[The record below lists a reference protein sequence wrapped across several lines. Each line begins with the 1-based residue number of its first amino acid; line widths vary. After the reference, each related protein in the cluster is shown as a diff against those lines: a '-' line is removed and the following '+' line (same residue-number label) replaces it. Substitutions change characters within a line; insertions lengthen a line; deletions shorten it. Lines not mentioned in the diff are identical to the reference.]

1 MRAFTQNPAIRQ
13 QLIWIGAWF
22 VLGAFIGFD
31 NYAHGGGMLFGGLYG
46 WALAAEPG
54 KKRRW
59 RMAAAF
65 WVAALLV
72 FASLR
77 PLPWVHQVPAVR
89 RACRRERSRAT
100 DAHDLRVGSRR
111 ACSPR
116 TIAGGWGPCEGPH
129 LIRGM
134 SRRMADEKI
143 HVEAL
148 VIGAGPGG
156 YVAGIRLG
164 QLKKKAMVV
173 ERDKPGGICL
183 NVGCIPSKAL
193 INAAKTYDKLRHGGD
208 IGILADNI
216 RVDMVKMQS
225 WKSEVVSK
233 LTGGVKMLLKANGC
247 DYRTGV
253 ARLTSRNTVE
263 LTAAD
268 GSKVTI
274 QADNI
279 VVATGSRPIE
289 IPGFKFDGQRIVD
302 STGALAFDAVPER
315 FVVIGG
321 GYIGIEI
328 GTLYAKLGSKVTVVE
343 ALPAILAGNDP
354 DIVQVVARKL
364 KKLGVEVMTGAKAKS
379 WSEKDGRAAVVV
391 DVGGNDVT
399 LDADKVLVAVG
410 RRPISDGL
418 GLEEVGVKLERGFI
432 PVDKRLRTNVPGIYA
447 IGDVAGQPMLAHKAS
462 REAEVVA
469 EVIAGHKAEF
479 DVRCIPAVIFSDP
492 EVASAGITADEAKQ
506 RGREVKV
513 GKFPFSVLGRAIAN
527 ADTDG
532 FVKVVIDAASKEVL
546 GIHVVGNGASDVI
559 AEAALAIEMGAL
571 ADDLSMTIHAHPTLP
586 EAIMEAAKASLG
598 EAIHIQNR

>member
-1 MRAFTQNPAIRQ
+1 
-13 QLIWIGAWF
+13 
-22 VLGAFIGFD
+22 
-31 NYAHGGGMLFGGLYG
+31 
-46 WALAAEPG
+46 
-54 KKRRW
+54 
-59 RMAAAF
+59 
-65 WVAALLV
+65 
-72 FASLR
+72 
-77 PLPWVHQVPAVR
+77 
-89 RACRRERSRAT
+89 
-100 DAHDLRVGSRR
+100 
-111 ACSPR
+111 
-116 TIAGGWGPCEGPH
+116 
-129 LIRGM
+129 
-134 SRRMADEKI
+134 MADEKL

-164 QLKKKAMVV
+164 QLKKKALVV

-193 INAAKTYDKLRHGGD
+193 INAAKYYDKLRHGAD

-216 RVDMVKMQS
+216 RLDMGKMQT
-225 WKSEVVSK
+225 WKGEVVSK
-233 LTGGVKMLLKANGC
+233 LTGGVKVLLKANGC
-247 DYRTGV
+247 DYRTGT
-253 ARLTSRNTVE
+253 ARLTSRSTVE
-263 LTAAD
+263 LTEPD
-268 GSKVTI
+268 GKKVTI

-289 IPGFKFDGQRIVD
+289 IPGFKFDGTRIVD

-328 GTLYAKLGSKVTVVE
+328 GTLYAKLGAKVTVVE
-343 ALPAILAGNDP
+343 ALPAILPGNDP
-354 DIVQVVARKL
+354 EIVQVVARKL

-379 WSEKDGRAAVVV
+379 WSESGGRAAVVL
-391 DVGGNDVT
+391 DVGGQDGKEAT

-410 RRPISDGL
+410 RRPISEGL
-418 GLEEVGVKLERGFI
+418 GLEEVGVKMERGFI
-432 PVDKRLRTNVPGIYA
+432 TVDARRRTNVPGVYA

-492 EVASAGITADEAKQ
+492 EVATAGITADEAKQ
-506 RGREVKV
+506 RGREVRV
-513 GKFPFSVLGRAIAN
+513 GKFPFAALGRAIAN

-532 FVKVVIDAASKEVL
+532 FVKVVIDAATKEVL
-546 GIHVVGNGASDVI
+546 GIHIVGNGASDII

-571 ADDLSMTIHAHPTLP
+571 ADDISLTIHAHPTLP

>member
-1 MRAFTQNPAIRQ
+1 
-13 QLIWIGAWF
+13 
-22 VLGAFIGFD
+22 
-31 NYAHGGGMLFGGLYG
+31 
-46 WALAAEPG
+46 
-54 KKRRW
+54 
-59 RMAAAF
+59 
-65 WVAALLV
+65 
-72 FASLR
+72 
-77 PLPWVHQVPAVR
+77 
-89 RACRRERSRAT
+89 
-100 DAHDLRVGSRR
+100 
-111 ACSPR
+111 
-116 TIAGGWGPCEGPH
+116 
-129 LIRGM
+129 M
-134 SRRMADEKI
+134 SRRMADEVR
-143 HVEAL
+143 VEAL

-193 INAAKTYDKLRHGGD
+193 INAAKYYDKLRHGAD
-208 IGILADNI
+208 IGILADNL
-216 RVDMVKMQS
+216 RVDMPKMQT
-225 WKSEVVSK
+225 WKGEVVSK
-233 LTGGVKMLLKANGC
+233 LTGGVKILLKANGC

-253 ARLTSRNTVE
+253 ARLVSRNTVE
-263 LTAAD
+263 LTEAD
-268 GSKVTI
+268 GKKVTI
-274 QADNI
+274 VADNI
-279 VVATGSRPIE
+279 VIATGSRPIE
-289 IPGFKFDGQRIVD
+289 IPGFKFDGNRIVD

-328 GTLYAKLGSKVTVVE
+328 GTLYAKLGAKVTVVE
-343 ALPAILAGNDP
+343 ALPGILTGNDP

-379 WSEKDGRAAVVV
+379 WSEKGGRASLVL
-391 DVGGNDVT
+391 DVGGVDSKEVT
-399 LDADKVLVAVG
+399 LDADKVLVSVG
-410 RRPISDGL
+410 RRPNFENL
-418 GLEEVGVKLERGFI
+418 GLEEVGVKVERGFI
-432 PVDKRLRTNVPGIYA
+432 TVDKRMRTNVPGIYA

-469 EVIAGHKAEF
+469 EVIAGHKTEF

-532 FVKVVIDAASKEVL
+532 FVKVVIDAGSKEVL
-546 GIHVVGNGASDVI
+546 GIHVVGNGASDII

-571 ADDLSMTIHAHPTLP
+571 ADDLSLTIHAHPTLP

>member
-1 MRAFTQNPAIRQ
+1 
-13 QLIWIGAWF
+13 
-22 VLGAFIGFD
+22 
-31 NYAHGGGMLFGGLYG
+31 
-46 WALAAEPG
+46 
-54 KKRRW
+54 
-59 RMAAAF
+59 
-65 WVAALLV
+65 
-72 FASLR
+72 
-77 PLPWVHQVPAVR
+77 
-89 RACRRERSRAT
+89 
-100 DAHDLRVGSRR
+100 
-111 ACSPR
+111 
-116 TIAGGWGPCEGPH
+116 
-129 LIRGM
+129 M
-134 SRRMADEKI
+134 SRRMADERI

-225 WKSEVVSK
+225 WKSEVVGK
-233 LTGGVKMLLKANGC
+233 LTGGVKVLLKANGC

-263 LTAAD
+263 VTAAD
-268 GSKVTI
+268 GNKVTI

-379 WSEKDGRAAVVV
+379 WSEKDGRAAVVI
-391 DVGGNDVT
+391 DVGNVDSKEVT
-399 LDADKVLVAVG
+399 LEADRVLVAVG
-410 RRPISDGL
+410 RRPISEGL

-479 DVRCIPAVIFSDP
+479 DARCIPAVIFSDP

-532 FVKVVIDAASKEVL
+532 FVKVVTDAASKEVL

-571 ADDLSMTIHAHPTLP
+571 ADDISMTIHAHPTLP

>member
-1 MRAFTQNPAIRQ
+1 
-13 QLIWIGAWF
+13 
-22 VLGAFIGFD
+22 
-31 NYAHGGGMLFGGLYG
+31 
-46 WALAAEPG
+46 
-54 KKRRW
+54 
-59 RMAAAF
+59 
-65 WVAALLV
+65 
-72 FASLR
+72 
-77 PLPWVHQVPAVR
+77 
-89 RACRRERSRAT
+89 
-100 DAHDLRVGSRR
+100 
-111 ACSPR
+111 
-116 TIAGGWGPCEGPH
+116 
-129 LIRGM
+129 M

-193 INAAKTYDKLRHGGD
+193 INAAKYYDKLRHGAD

-216 RVDMVKMQS
+216 RLDMTKMQT
-225 WKSEVVSK
+225 WKGEVVSK
-233 LTGGVKMLLKANGC
+233 LTGGVKILLKANGC

-253 ARLTSRNTVE
+253 ARLVSRNTVE
-263 LTAAD
+263 LTEAD
-268 GSKVTI
+268 GKKVTI
-274 QADNI
+274 LADNI

-289 IPGFKFDGQRIVD
+289 IPGFKFDGNRIVD

-328 GTLYAKLGSKVTVVE
+328 GTLYAKLGAKVTVVE
-343 ALPAILAGNDP
+343 ALPAILPGNDP
-354 DIVQVVARKL
+354 EIVQVVARKL

-379 WSEKDGRAAVVV
+379 WSEKGGRAALVI
-391 DVGGNDVT
+391 DVGGKDVT
-399 LDADKVLVAVG
+399 LDADKVLVSVG
-410 RRPISDGL
+410 RRPNFENL
-418 GLEEVGVKLERGFI
+418 GLEEVGVKVERGFI
-432 PVDKRLRTNVPGIYA
+432 TVDKRMRTNVPGIYA

-479 DVRCIPAVIFSDP
+479 DVRVIPAFIFSYP
-492 EVASAGITADEAKQ
+492 EMASAGITADESKQ
-506 RGREVKV
+506 RGRDVKI

-527 ADTDG
+527 AETDG
-532 FVKVVIDAASKEVL
+532 FVKVVIDAGTKEVL
-546 GIHVVGNGASDVI
+546 GIHVVGNGASDII

-571 ADDLSMTIHAHPTLP
+571 ADDISLTIHAHPTLP

-598 EAIHIQNR
+598 EATNMQTR

>member
-1 MRAFTQNPAIRQ
+1 
-13 QLIWIGAWF
+13 
-22 VLGAFIGFD
+22 
-31 NYAHGGGMLFGGLYG
+31 
-46 WALAAEPG
+46 
-54 KKRRW
+54 
-59 RMAAAF
+59 
-65 WVAALLV
+65 
-72 FASLR
+72 
-77 PLPWVHQVPAVR
+77 
-89 RACRRERSRAT
+89 
-100 DAHDLRVGSRR
+100 
-111 ACSPR
+111 
-116 TIAGGWGPCEGPH
+116 
-129 LIRGM
+129 M

-233 LTGGVKMLLKANGC
+233 LTGGVKILLKANGC

-328 GTLYAKLGSKVTVVE
+328 GTLYAKLGAKVTVVE

-532 FVKVVIDAASKEVL
+532 FVKVVTDAASKEVL

-571 ADDLSMTIHAHPTLP
+571 ADDISMTIHAHPTLP